1 MRKTRVWN
9 NFFIRYIQ
17 NQNILELNNLK
28 VFVNNKMQMGTY
40 WKENG
45 EKGSDDTKVYIST
58 ILRLNYENV
67 PTVLFFPLL
76 FTWHNFV

>member
-1 MRKTRVWN
+1 MD
-9 NFFIRYIQ
+9 
-17 NQNILELNNLK
+17 NLSCDIMYYLIFNANGYEMEK
-28 VFVNNKMQMGTY
+28 K
-40 WKENG
+40 NG

-58 ILRLNYENV
+58 IFRLNYENV